1 MTYRPLPVRLTET
14 TRSSSLRPFRRYA
27 TALLLV
33 LAAAFL
39 CVVPAVA
46 DPGQIEAKKAEARQV
61 LAQIDQL
68 DVSLEKAVEFFN
80 AATSQLQG
88 IEHRQAVNRYEL
100 KVAKSNLRKEQK
112 ALGERLLA
120 IYTSNSDSSTI
131 SILLGA
137 TSLDDLVN
145 RLDTVSRVSAQ
156 DARIIRQVRHFRA
169 AVARQKRE
177 LASAHS
183 KQASIVQQRSD
194 ARSSIESQLSERKQL
209 VASIQGEITRL
220 QAEER
225 ARQAELERQA
235 RARLLAAELS
245 AHQRATALSDAAAPV
260 ASQDS
265 VGVVAST
272 PDAAIVPS
280 SSQGGDVVS
289 IAMQYLGTPY
299 VWGGASP
306 GGFDC
311 SGLVVYVFAQVGIS
325 LPHYT
330 GALWN
335 VGTPVSS
342 DQLQPGDLVF
352 FYGLGHMGIYIGGG
366 QFIHA
371 PHTGDVV
378 KISSMYDG
386 GYASSY
392 DGARRVL

>member
-1 MTYRPLPVRLTET
+1 VTYRPLPVRLTET
-14 TRSSSLRPFRRYA
+14 TTGSSLRPFRRYA

-33 LAAAFL
+33 SVAAFF

-61 LAQIDQL
+61 LAQIGEL
-68 DVSLEKAVEFFN
+68 DVSLERAVEAYN

-88 IEHRQAVNRYEL
+88 IEHRQSINRYEL
-100 KVAKSNLRKEQK
+100 KVAKANLKKEQR
-112 ALGERLLA
+112 ALGRRLVA
-120 IYTSNSDSSTI
+120 IYTSEADTSTI
-131 SILLGA
+131 SVLLGA
-137 TSLDDLVN
+137 SSLDDLVN
-145 RLDTVSRVSAQ
+145 RLDTVNRVSGQ
-156 DARIIRQVRHFRA
+156 DARIVREVRQFKA
-169 AVARQKRE
+169 TVARQKRE

-183 KQASIVQQRSD
+183 KQATIVQQRSD
-194 ARSSIESQLSERKQL
+194 ARSSIESQLAERKQL
-209 VASIQGEITRL
+209 VESIRGEITRL

-235 RARLLAAELS
+235 RARLLAAEL
-245 AHQRATALSDAAAPV
+245 ANHQRATALSDAAAPV
-260 ASQDS
+260 ATQDS
-265 VGVVAST
+265 VGVVASS
-272 PDAAIVPS
+272 PDAAVVPS
-280 SSQGGDVVS
+280 SSHGGDVVS

-299 VWGGASP
+299 VWGGAAP

-311 SGLVVYVFAQVGIS
+311 SGLVVFAYAQVGIS

-352 FYGLGHMGIYIGGG
+352 FYGLGHVGIYIGGG

-378 KISSMYDG
+378 KISSLSDSWYS
-386 GYASSY
+386 ATFV
-392 DGARRVL
+392 GARRL